1 MKEERVMTESSVHN
15 IVLTAFDKYER
26 EIAQPRHTENV
37 ARLTQLTSTM
47 DKIDGGVTAIKHILR
62 YLGGFLAG
70 LYALVKIIELA
81 KGVHV

>member
-26 EIAQPRHTENV
+26 ETALPRHTENV
-37 ARLTQLTSTM
+37 TTLAEIKSTM
-47 DKIDGGVTAIKHILR
+47 DKIEGGVTAIKHILR

-70 LYALVKIIELA
+70 LYALVKLIA
-81 KGVHV
+81 VARGHV